1 MTPKEAKNYVA
12 GTLERDQPYERLLR
26 QVVLEGELTH
36 DRTGVGTLSTFGT
49 RMEFNLQ
56 DGFPLVTTKKVFLR
70 GIIAELLWFIAGDNK
85 VSTLQKQNVHIW
97 DEWVLPDGTIGN
109 GYPVQWRS
117 WPKTDGATVDQLSN
131 ALDLIRHNP
140 SSRRI
145 IVSAWNAGEL
155 DEMALPP

>member
-56 DGFPLVTTKKVFLR
+56 DGFPLVTTKKVFLSIHAVYGR
-70 GIIAELLWFIAGDNK
+70 PIVVG
-85 VSTLQKQNVHIW
+85 SCRHLQSVACCRPRLVEAAK
-97 DEWVLPDGTIGN
+97 DG
-109 GYPVQWRS
+109 
-117 WPKTDGATVDQLSN
+117 
-131 ALDLIRHNP
+131 
-140 SSRRI
+140 
-145 IVSAWNAGEL
+145 
-155 DEMALPP
+155 

>member
-85 VSTLQKQNVHIW
+85 VNTATFGMKGCCRTEQLAKGIPSNGVHGIK
-97 DEWVLPDGTIGN
+97 PTA
-109 GYPVQWRS
+109 PR
-117 WPKTDGATVDQLSN
+117 
-131 ALDLIRHNP
+131 
-140 SSRRI
+140 
-145 IVSAWNAGEL
+145 
-155 DEMALPP
+155 